1 MGKEKMMNER
11 KPIWT
16 TPVAEILVLDA
27 DDVIRTSGTQRQREG
42 VGDKTTWND
51 LFGDG
56 Q

>member
-1 MGKEKMMNER
+1 MGKERIMNDR

-27 DDVIRTSGTQRQREG
+27 DDVIRTSGTQRQEEG